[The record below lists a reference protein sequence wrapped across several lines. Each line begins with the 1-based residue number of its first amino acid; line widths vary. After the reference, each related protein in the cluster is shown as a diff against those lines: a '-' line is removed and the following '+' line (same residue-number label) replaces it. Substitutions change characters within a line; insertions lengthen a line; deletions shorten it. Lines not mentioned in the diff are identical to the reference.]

1 MFLLLLLFEMK
12 YSKGSNK
19 IFENSSQIFSN
30 SEGKIKEFDVLLLL
44 LFVLIL

>member
-1 MFLLLLLFEMK
+1 MLFLLLLFEMK

-19 IFENSSQIFSN
+19 MFENSSQIFSN